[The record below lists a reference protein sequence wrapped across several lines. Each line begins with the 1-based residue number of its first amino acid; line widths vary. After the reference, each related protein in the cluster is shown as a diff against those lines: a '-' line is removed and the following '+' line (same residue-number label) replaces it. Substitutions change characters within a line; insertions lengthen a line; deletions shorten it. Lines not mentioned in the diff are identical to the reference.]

1 MEKNVLNTDLTGKVA
16 VVTGASGT
24 LCSIFAKA
32 LARAGAKVALL
43 GRNMDKLKELADKIE
58 AEGGTAKGY
67 TCNVMNKA
75 NCLQVAEDVLAD
87 FGPCDILVNGAGGN
101 NARANT
107 DKEYFEMADLES
119 DTVTFFDLDES
130 GVEMVFNL
138 NFIGTLLP
146 TQAFARQ
153 MVGREGCNILN
164 ISSMN
169 AYLPLTKIPAYSGS
183 KAAVTNFTQ
192 WLAVHFSKVGIRVN
206 AIAPGFFASEQNAKL
221 LFNEDGT
228 PTDRTKKILAATRKA
243 LDGSNTVIG
252 SFMCQ
257 GKMPVS
263 VRQRYEAMKAKPL
276 HIPNLDALIE
286 NFDKALSHPDAADL
300 EQLKQAVK

>member
-43 GRNMDKLKELADKIE
+43 GRNMDKLKELADEIE

>member
-1 MEKNVLNTDLTGKVA
+1 MEQNVLNTDLTGKVA

-43 GRNMDKLKELADKIE
+43 GRNMEKLKALADEIE
-58 AEGGTAKGY
+58 AEGGIARGY

-75 NCLQVAEDVLAD
+75 NCLQVAEEVMAEL
-87 FGPCDILVNGAGGN
+87 GSCDILVNGAG
-101 NARANT
+101 
-107 DKEYFEMADLES
+107 LED

-130 GVEMVFNL
+130 GVEMVFDL

-153 MVGREGCNILN
+153 MVGRPGCNILN

-206 AIAPGFFASEQNAKL
+206 AIAPGFFASEQNASL
-221 LFNEDGT
+221 LYNEDGT
-228 PTDRTKKILAATRKA
+228 PTARTNKILAATPMGRFGDSEKDLVGA
-243 LDGSNTVIG
+243 LLFLLN
-252 SFMCQ
+252 
-257 GKMPVS
+257 
-263 VRQRYEAMKAKPL
+263 
-276 HIPNLDALIE
+276 N
-286 NFDKALSHPDAADL
+286 DAAGFITGICLPIDGGFS
-300 EQLKQAVK
+300 AYSGV

>member
-1 MEKNVLNTDLTGKVA
+1 MEQNVLNTDLTGKVA

-43 GRNMDKLKELADKIE
+43 GRNMEKLKALADEIE
-58 AEGGTAKGY
+58 AEGGIARGY

-75 NCLQVAEDVLAD
+75 NCLQVAEDVMTEL
-87 FGPCDILVNGAGGN
+87 GPCDILVNGAGGN

-107 DKEYFEMADLES
+107 DKEYFEMADLED

-153 MVGREGCNILN
+153 MV
-164 ISSMN
+164 
-169 AYLPLTKIPAYSGS
+169 
-183 KAAVTNFTQ
+183 
-192 WLAVHFSKVGIRVN
+192 
-206 AIAPGFFASEQNAKL
+206 APGLQHPQHLQHERLSAPDQDTGL
-221 LFNEDGT
+221 LRLQSRCDQ
-228 PTDRTKKILAATRKA
+228 LH
-243 LDGSNTVIG
+243 
-252 SFMCQ
+252 
-257 GKMPVS
+257 PVAGCPFQQS
-263 VRQRYEAMKAKPL
+263 RHPGERHRPGLLRQRAERQPPL
-276 HIPNLDALIE
+276 
-286 NFDKALSHPDAADL
+286 
-300 EQLKQAVK
+300 Q

>member
-43 GRNMDKLKELADKIE
+43 GRNMDKLKELADEIE

-101 NARANT
+101 NPKATT
-107 DKEYFEMADLES
+107 DDEYFVPEDLGQMK
-119 DTVTFFDLDES
+119 TFFDLDAD
-130 GVEMVFNL
+130 GVSFVFSL
-138 NFIGTLLP
+138 NFMGTLIP
-146 TQAFARQ
+146 TQVFALD
-153 MVGREGCNILN
+153 MVNKKGASIIN

-169 AYLPLTKIPAYSGS
+169 AYTPLTKIPAYSGA
-183 KAAVTNFTQ
+183 KAAISNFTE
-192 WLAVHFSKVGIRVN
+192 WLAVHFSKVGIRCN
-206 AIAPGFFASEQNAKL
+206 AIAPGFFSTQQNAKL

-228 PTDRTKKILAATRKA
+228 PTARTGKILN
-243 LDGSNTVIG
+243 NTPMDRFGEVEELIG
-252 SFMCQ
+252 SVLFLACE
-257 GKMPVS
+257 
-263 VRQRYEAMKAKPL
+263 EASGFVNGAC
-276 HIPNLDALIE
+276 IPIDGA
-286 NFDKALSHPDAADL
+286 FAAYSG
-300 EQLKQAVK
+300 V

>member
-1 MEKNVLNTDLTGKVA
+1 MEQNVLNTDLTGKVA

-43 GRNMDKLKELADKIE
+43 GRNMEKLKALADEIE
-58 AEGGTAKGY
+58 AEGGIARGY

-75 NCLQVAEDVLAD
+75 NCLQVAEDVMAEL
-87 FGPCDILVNGAGGN
+87 GPCDILVNGAGGN

-107 DKEYFEMADLES
+107 DKEYFEMADLED

-153 MVGREGCNILN
+153 MVGR
-164 ISSMN
+164 
-169 AYLPLTKIPAYSGS
+169 
-183 KAAVTNFTQ
+183 
-192 WLAVHFSKVGIRVN
+192 
-206 AIAPGFFASEQNAKL
+206 PGFFASEQNASL
-221 LFNEDGT
+221 LYNEDGT
-228 PTDRTKKILAATRKA
+228 PTARTNKILAATPMGRFGDSEKDLVGA
-243 LDGSNTVIG
+243 LLFLLN
-252 SFMCQ
+252 
-257 GKMPVS
+257 
-263 VRQRYEAMKAKPL
+263 
-276 HIPNLDALIE
+276 N
-286 NFDKALSHPDAADL
+286 DAAGFITGICLPIDGGFS
-300 EQLKQAVK
+300 AYSGV

>member
-1 MEKNVLNTDLTGKVA
+1 MEKNILNTDLTGKVA

-43 GRNMDKLKELADKIE
+43 GRNMDKLKELADEIE
-58 AEGGTAKGY
+58 AEGGIAKGY

-87 FGPCDILVNGAGGN
+87 LGPCDILVNGAGGN
-101 NARANT
+101 NARADT

-153 MVGREGCNILN
+153 MVGRAGCNILN

-192 WLAVHFSKVGIRVN
+192 GWQCISARW
-206 AIAPGFFASEQNAKL
+206 
-221 LFNEDGT
+221 
-228 PTDRTKKILAATRKA
+228 
-243 LDGSNTVIG
+243 
-252 SFMCQ
+252 
-257 GKMPVS
+257 VS
-263 VRQRYEAMKAKPL
+263 VSTPL
-276 HIPNLDALIE
+276 HRVSLPASRTQNCSTMRMGSLLPAPKKSLPPPRWGVLATVR
-286 NFDKALSHPDAADL
+286 KTLWVHCCSC
-300 EQLKQAVK
+300 

>member
-1 MEKNVLNTDLTGKVA
+1 MEQNVLNTDLTGKVA

-43 GRNMDKLKELADKIE
+43 GRNMEKLKALADEIE
-58 AEGGTAKGY
+58 AEGGIARGY

-75 NCLQVAEDVLAD
+75 NCLQVAEDVMAEL
-87 FGPCDILVNGAGGN
+87 GHCDILVNGAGGN

-153 MVGREGCNILN
+153 MVGRAGCNILN

-169 AYLPLTKIPAYSGS
+169 ALPAFDKNSGVLRLQS
-183 KAAVTNFTQ
+183 RCYQLHAMAGKRTG
-192 WLAVHFSKVGIRVN
+192 SEIRRRYPCQRHR
-206 AIAPGFFASEQNAKL
+206 PGL
-221 LFNEDGT
+221 LHRRPEPCRT
-228 PTDRTKKILAATRKA
+228 HQSRRLTDRPQQE
-243 LDGSNTVIG
+243 SIG
-252 SFMCQ
+252 QDSDETL
-257 GKMPVS
+257 
-263 VRQRYEAMKAKPL
+263 R
-276 HIPNLDALIE
+276 
-286 NFDKALSHPDAADL
+286 
-300 EQLKQAVK
+300 

>member
-43 GRNMDKLKELADKIE
+43 GRNMDKLKELADEIE

-153 MVGREGCNILN
+153 MAQTRHG
-164 ISSMN
+164 
-169 AYLPLTKIPAYSGS
+169 P
-183 KAAVTNFTQ
+183 
-192 WLAVHFSKVGIRVN
+192 
-206 AIAPGFFASEQNAKL
+206 APGL
-221 LFNEDGT
+221 
-228 PTDRTKKILAATRKA
+228 PPPAAHPFRSPQIVFVRPFPA
-243 LDGSNTVIG
+243 PPPHGLRHP
-252 SFMCQ
+252 
-257 GKMPVS
+257 MPMERRV
-263 VRQRYEAMKAKPL
+263 
-276 HIPNLDALIE
+276 
-286 NFDKALSHPDAADL
+286 
-300 EQLKQAVK
+300 